1 MNIQQYE
8 LAQVLTGAILGGS
21 IGFFFIMRVK
31 RLAQLTFDRLNE
43 EMQNVRERLV
53 LSEDK
58 AQRYET
64 MTEEKNQLFE
74 RLSDARA
81 KYAEVDVLLG
91 QERKQFQEKLKVI
104 EEARQELSNAF
115 QALSA
120 QALERNNRSF
130 LDLAKSTL
138 EKFHETAKG
147 DLQLKEKAISELV
160 SPIRESLH
168 NVDQK
173 IGEIEKIRLSTY
185 EVLRHQVG
193 DLILSQKELRSE
205 TANLVK
211 ALRTPHVRGRW
222 GEMQLRR
229 VVEMSGM
236 SVHCDFIEQTTLEG
250 EEIKLRPD
258 MIVRLPGDKRL
269 IIDAKAPLAAY
280 LDALEAKEETL
291 CQNFLKDHAR
301 QVRTHILSLST
312 RAYWDQLSKSGETP
326 EFVVMFLPGETI
338 FSAALE
344 QDPSLIEVG
353 VEKQVILATPATLI
367 ALLHAVAYGWRQER
381 LADNAREISQLG
393 RELYKRLSDMGSH
406 LAKLGQS
413 LGGSVRAYNSTIASL
428 ESRVLPSARRFKE
441 LNASSS
447 QDEIALLP
455 QLDHLPRD
463 LQSPELHLV
472 KETG

>member
-1 MNIQQYE
+1 MSIQQHDLMCILMGTAFGGAAGFLIILRVRAIARETFEHLREE
-8 LAQVLTGAILGGS
+8 LAHL
-21 IGFFFIMRVK
+21 
-31 RLAQLTFDRLNE
+31 
-43 EMQNVRERLV
+43 RERLI

-58 AQRYET
+58 AQRYDT
-64 MTEEKNQLFE
+64 TVEEKNQLFE
-74 RLSDARA
+74 RLAEMRARQ
-81 KYAEVDVLLG
+81 AELEAFLA
-91 QERKQFQEKLKVI
+91 QERKQFQEKLKI
-104 EEARQELSNAF
+104 FDEARQELSNAF

-130 LDLAKSTL
+130 LELAKTTL
-138 EKFHETAKG
+138 EKFQETARG
-147 DLQLKEKAISELV
+147 DLQLKERAISELV
-160 SPIRESLH
+160 NPLRESLQ

-173 IGEIEKIRLSTY
+173 IGELEKTRQSAY

-193 DLILSQKELRSE
+193 DLIQSQKELRSE

-211 ALRTPHVRGRW
+211 ALRAPHVRGRW

-236 SVHCDFIEQTTLEG
+236 SIHCDFLEQTVVEG
-250 EEIKLRPD
+250 DQARLRPD
-258 MIVRLPGDKRL
+258 MIVHLPGDKRL

-280 LDALEAKEETL
+280 LDALEAKEDIPR
-291 CQNFLKDHAR
+291 QNFLRDHAR
-301 QVRTHILSLST
+301 QVRAHILSLSA
-312 RAYWDQLSKSGETP
+312 RAYWDQFTKSGETP

-353 VEKQVILATPATLI
+353 VERRVILATPATLI

-381 LADNAREISQLG
+381 LAENAREISQLG
-393 RELYKRLSDMGSH
+393 RELYKRLADMGGH

-413 LGGSVRAYNSTIASL
+413 LGISVRAYNSTVASL

-441 LNASSS
+441 LDAAAS
-447 QDEIALLP
+447 QHELAELP

-463 LQSPELHLV
+463 LQSPELRRI
-472 KETG
+472 G

>member
-1 MNIQQYE
+1 MTIQQHDLMCILMGTAFGGAAGFLIILRVRAMARETFEHLREE
-8 LAQVLTGAILGGS
+8 LACL
-21 IGFFFIMRVK
+21 
-31 RLAQLTFDRLNE
+31 
-43 EMQNVRERLV
+43 RERLV

-58 AQRYET
+58 AQRYDAT
-64 MTEEKNQLFE
+64 VEEKNQLFE
-74 RLSDARA
+74 RLAEMRARQ
-81 KYAEVDVLLG
+81 AELEVFLA
-91 QERKQFQEKLKVI
+91 QERKQFQEKLKI
-104 EEARQELSNAF
+104 FDEARRELSNAF

-130 LDLAKSTL
+130 LELAKTTL
-138 EKFHETAKG
+138 EKFQETARG
-147 DLQLKEKAISELV
+147 DLQLKERAISELV
-160 SPIRESLH
+160 NPLRESLQ

-173 IGEIEKIRLSTY
+173 IGELEKTRQSAY
-185 EVLRHQVG
+185 EVLRYQVG
-193 DLILSQKELRSE
+193 DLIQSQKELRSE

-211 ALRTPHVRGRW
+211 ALRAPHVRGRW

-236 SVHCDFIEQTTLEG
+236 SIHCDFLEQAVVEG
-250 EEIKLRPD
+250 DEARLRPD
-258 MIVRLPGDKRL
+258 MIVHLPGDKRL

-280 LDALEAKEETL
+280 LDALEAKEDIPR
-291 CQNFLKDHAR
+291 QNFLRDHAR
-301 QVRTHILSLST
+301 QVRAHILSLSA
-312 RAYWDQLSKSGETP
+312 RAYWDQFTKSGETP

-353 VEKQVILATPATLI
+353 VERRVILATPATLI

-381 LADNAREISQLG
+381 LAENAREISQLG
-393 RELYKRLSDMGSH
+393 RELYKRLADMGGH

-413 LGGSVRAYNSTIASL
+413 LGVSVRAYNSTVASL

-441 LNASSS
+441 LDAAAS
-447 QDEIALLP
+447 QHELAELP

-463 LQSPELHLV
+463 LQSPELRRI
-472 KETG
+472 G

>member
-1 MNIQQYE
+1 MTIQQHD
-8 LAQVLTGAILGGS
+8 LMCILMGTTFGGAAGFLIIL
-21 IGFFFIMRVK
+21 RV
-31 RLAQLTFDRLNE
+31 RAMARETFEHLRE
-43 EMQNVRERLV
+43 EVVHLRERLI

-58 AQRYET
+58 AQRYDT
-64 MTEEKNQLFE
+64 TVEEKNQLFE
-74 RLSDARA
+74 RLAEMRARQ
-81 KYAEVDVLLG
+81 AELEAFLA
-91 QERKQFQEKLKVI
+91 QERKQFQEKLKI
-104 EEARQELSNAF
+104 FDEARQELSNAF

-130 LDLAKSTL
+130 LELAKTTL
-138 EKFHETAKG
+138 EKFQETARG
-147 DLQLKEKAISELV
+147 DLQLKERAISELV
-160 SPIRESLH
+160 NPLRESLQ

-173 IGEIEKIRLSTY
+173 IGELEKTRQSAY

-193 DLILSQKELRSE
+193 DLIQSQKELRSE

-211 ALRTPHVRGRW
+211 ALRAPHVRGRW

-236 SVHCDFIEQTTLEG
+236 SIHCDFLEQAVVEG
-250 EEIKLRPD
+250 DQARLRPD
-258 MIVRLPGDKRL
+258 MIVHLPGDKRL

-280 LDALEAKEETL
+280 LDALEAKEDIPR
-291 CQNFLKDHAR
+291 QNFLRDHAR
-301 QVRTHILSLST
+301 QVRTHILSLSA
-312 RAYWDQLSKSGETP
+312 RAYWDQFTKSGETP

-353 VEKQVILATPATLI
+353 VERRVILATPATLI

-381 LADNAREISQLG
+381 LAENAREISQLG
-393 RELYKRLSDMGSH
+393 RELYKRLADMGGH

-413 LGGSVRAYNSTIASL
+413 LGISVRAYNSTVASL

-441 LNASSS
+441 LDAAAS
-447 QDEIALLP
+447 QHELAELP

-463 LQSPELHLV
+463 LQSPELRRI
-472 KETG
+472 G